1 MLNIKKFLGFTKTG
15 TSTLG
20 KYARSLLGKRGV
32 SRMFGIILIASFT
45 FVILTH
51 NLANIGG
58 NLTLATNGVK
68 PVIDVTTQVSIQKPM
83 EDFVQTRGVSWYHAG
98 ADLAAPIGTSVKSIM
113 VGTIR
118 AVNKDLFSYG
128 NHVIIMHDQN
138 MESLYGHLSKIYVE
152 PGQKVDLNT
161 IIGEVGSTG
170 FSTGPHLHLEIHQ
183 NGQLVNPA
191 EIVPGVK

>member
-1 MLNIKKFLGFTKTG
+1 MINIKKFLGFTKSG

-32 SRMFGIILIASFT
+32 SRVFSVILISSFT

-58 NLTLATNGVK
+58 NLTLATNSVK
-68 PVIDVTTQVSIQKPM
+68 PVVDATTQVSIQKPV
-83 EDFVQTRGVSWYHAG
+83 EDFVETRGLSWYHAG
-98 ADLAAPIGTSVKSIM
+98 ADLASPIGTVVKPIM
-113 VGTIR
+113 IGTIR
-118 AVNKDLFSYG
+118 AVNKDLFGYG

-138 MESLYGHLSKIYVE
+138 FETLYGHLSKIFVE

-161 IIGEVGSTG
+161 IIGEIGSTG

-183 NGQLVNPA
+183 NGNLVNPA